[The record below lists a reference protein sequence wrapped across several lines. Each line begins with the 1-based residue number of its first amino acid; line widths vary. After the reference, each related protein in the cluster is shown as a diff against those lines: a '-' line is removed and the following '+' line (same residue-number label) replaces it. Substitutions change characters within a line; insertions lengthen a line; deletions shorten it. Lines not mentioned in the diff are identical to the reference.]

1 MVFKALT
8 GLCQYLC
15 EKYSISLEELRYK
28 LLRKID
34 TYTVKAGDTL
44 WSIAESFNVSVDTL
58 IRLNG
63 LKGEF

>member
-44 WSIAESFNVSVDTL
+44 
-58 IRLNG
+58 
-63 LKGEF
+63 